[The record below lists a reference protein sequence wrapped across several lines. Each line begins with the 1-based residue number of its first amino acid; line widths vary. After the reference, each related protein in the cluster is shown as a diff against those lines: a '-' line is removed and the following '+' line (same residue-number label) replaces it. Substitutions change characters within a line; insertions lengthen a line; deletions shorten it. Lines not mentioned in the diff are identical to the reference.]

1 MQMQKWKSKYVND
14 SMFGVLVDST
24 TSLYFSGDIE
34 YDDVIGIMI
43 MALQKIDDMSYR
55 GSVRQTKAKIE
66 RTQDPISDDWYELSI
81 AMV

>member
-55 GSVRQTKAKIE
+55 GAVRQTKAKIE
-66 RTQDPISDDWYELSI
+66 RTQDPISDD
-81 AMV
+81 